1 MKQILSGF
9 ALPVMA
15 VIIALGAKTATATSV
30 QDLVRMKGQDRVFL
44 QGLGLVVGLA
54 GTGDSSKD
62 SWVMTKPYAMLLEN
76 LGDPVT
82 SLNELKKADAI
93 ALVYV
98 TMEVPEFGA
107 VDGDQMDVQVE
118 TAYNA
123 TSLEGGRLVF
133 SPLRLPA
140 PHAANPPLMAYAQG
154 KIILEGTDL
163 TSGRV
168 RNGGQMVHDIKTN
181 PVSNGRVELI
191 LKDEYAGYPMAAR
204 LADIVNSTF
213 EFSGVDRLAAAE
225 NAKSVHVL
233 VPTAD
238 RADPAPFIA
247 ALLSTPVDP
256 TLIEVGARIVINEQT
271 ETIIVT
277 KDVEI
282 GPVAISHANMR
293 MNSISPE
300 YQLVFGQGTA
310 EPTQGTWIGLDVR
323 KGDPRQSTHLNTML
337 EQMRGMN
344 VPVKDQIQII
354 YELQRSGALHAE
366 IISE

>member
-9 ALPVMA
+9 ALPVMV

-44 QGLGLVVGLA
+44 QGLGIVVGLA
-54 GTGDSSKD
+54 GTGDSSRD
-62 SWVMTKPYAMLLEN
+62 SWVAARPYAMLLEN
-76 LGDPVT
+76 LGDPVS
-82 SLNELKKADAI
+82 SLDQLKKADAF

-98 TMEVPEFGA
+98 SMEIPGYGA
-107 VDGDQMDVQVE
+107 VDGDQMDVRVD
-118 TAYNA
+118 TAFNA

-140 PHAANPPLMAYAQG
+140 PHAANPPIMAFAQG
-154 KIILEGTDL
+154 EIILEGTDL

-168 RNGGQMVHDIKTN
+168 RNGGQMVRDIKTN

-204 LADIVNSTF
+204 LADIVNSNF
-213 EFSGVDRLAAAE
+213 EFRGVERLAAAE

-238 RADPAPFIA
+238 RTDPAPFIA
-247 ALLSTPVDP
+247 ALLKTPVDP
-256 TLIEVGARIVINEQT
+256 TLIEVGARIVINEKTGTILVT
-271 ETIIVT
+271 E
-277 KDVEI
+277 DVEI
-282 GPVAISHANMR
+282 GPVAVSHDGLTVT
-293 MNSISPE
+293 SISPE
-300 YQLVFGQGTA
+300 YELLGLEQA
-310 EPTQGTWIGLDVR
+310 EPAQGAWVGLDVR
-323 KGDPRQSTHLNTML
+323 KDQQPGQSMHLNALL
-337 EQMRGMN
+337 EALRGFN
-344 VPVKDQIQII
+344 VPVKDQIEII
-354 YELQRSGALHAE
+354 YELQRSGSLHAE